1 MRLRR
6 AVPYSL
12 YNLCILCGEV
22 ESFLKALRS
31 SRYTNLVNSV
41 HIHFIRLI
49 NLLSTML
56 YVLYMDLDRLVIVS
70 EIATMLLARLLCS
83 LFLDDDLLPVNWGK
97 KEKE

>member
-1 MRLRR
+1 
-6 AVPYSL
+6 
-12 YNLCILCGEV
+12 
-22 ESFLKALRS
+22 
-31 SRYTNLVNSV
+31 
-41 HIHFIRLI
+41 
-49 NLLSTML
+49 ML